1 MSGLTPDPIP
11 LVDLRAQYSLIQAE
25 VVGAIERVLGS
36 GRFVSRPEVG
46 RFESAFVDFCEV
58 AGVGPGD
65 EVVTVAHTFVATV
78 AAIRY
83 TGATPVLVDVEPAT
97 YTMDPTALAAG
108 ITSRTRAVLPVDL
121 YGACAD
127 LTAIEA
133 VARSHGVPVIE
144 DACQAHGARH
154 AGQRAGSFGEM
165 ACFSFYPGKNL
176 GAYGEG
182 GAMVTDDED
191 LAHRARALRDH
202 GQDRKYHHS
211 VVGFNYGWTN
221 CRAPSSMPNC
231 DTAMSGTPPAA
242 ATRLGTPNCC
252 PGRTLTSWPNARG

>member
-1 MSGLTPDPIP
+1 
-11 LVDLRAQYSLIQAE
+11 
-25 VVGAIERVLGS
+25 
-36 GRFVSRPEVG
+36 
-46 RFESAFVDFCEV
+46 
-58 AGVGPGD
+58 
-65 EVVTVAHTFVATV
+65 
-78 AAIRY
+78 
-83 TGATPVLVDVEPAT
+83 VLVDVEPAT

-202 GQDRKYHHS
+202 GQ
-211 VVGFNYGWTN
+211 
-221 CRAPSSMPNC
+221 AP
-231 DTAMSGTPPAA
+231 
-242 ATRLGTPNCC
+242 
-252 PGRTLTSWPNARG
+252 